1 MKSAGVSIMKEKAWN
16 ALFVIHVNS
25 AKINYEMLLFK
36 KRRMRQHA
44 VAAPVYPYW
53 QCLRICW
60 DVYLVKS

>member
-16 ALFVIHVNS
+16 VLFVIHVNF
-25 AKINYEMLLFK
+25 AKMNYEILLFK

-44 VAAPVYPYW
+44 VAAPVCPHG

-60 DVYLVKS
+60 GVYLVKS